1 MIGRIAFLVTG
12 IPMEALQRAAQLF
25 HQALA
30 AQQAGRLDEAERF
43 YREALALAPDRP
55 SVLLNLSGVL
65 LQMQRFAE
73 ALRLSE
79 RVLQL
84 QPGHPDALQNAALC
98 RRQLYGGDALGLLE
112 QAVAARPQDVE
123 ALSNLAL
130 AQREAGRLDEALAT
144 LDRAL
149 AIDPGRAGALA
160 NRAALHAERGRLPQA
175 QADYLD
181 ALALDP
187 ELEAAQRGFFV
198 LCATPGFEPFP
209 DDTRFRQRLAE
220 AVAAPWGRPQALVPL
235 CLALLSRDPRIAA
248 QMAGSAQIGA
258 DWSDASD
265 SLLRALLPRA
275 VLTDLAFEDWFVA
288 LRVWL
293 LATAEGESGGAAD
306 GARLGLHCAIAAQA
320 HLAEYIAP
328 VGEPE
333 TSRIAR
339 IEERLCARADAGDVA
354 IPPRWIAAFASYA
367 PLASLRCVEALAAR
381 RWPPPVDMLFAEQH
395 RASVEEARLRAG
407 IGRLTAIDDATSVAV
422 QAQYES
428 NPYPR
433 WSALPRTRDPQG
445 LAAFLAAR
453 LPGLGRQTL
462 AQGGALRVLVAGC
475 GTGQQ
480 PIETALGVANAEVLA
495 VDLSLASL
503 AYARRQA
510 QAMGVS
516 NLRFAQADIL
526 RLGQCG
532 LSFDLIECSGV
543 LHHLA
548 EPSAGL
554 AVLVG
559 LLRPGGFLRLGL
571 YSERGRRAVVAA
583 RERIAGR
590 GWRDDLDGMR
600 ACRADIRALP
610 AEHPARGVLAF
621 GDFFAASPCRDL
633 LFHVQEHRFKLP
645 QIAAM
650 LRAHPLSFLGFE
662 LAPATREA
670 FLREHG
676 APGALQ
682 DIDAWDRF
690 EAAHPDCFA
699 AMYQFWLRRD

>member
-1 MIGRIAFLVTG
+1 
-12 IPMEALQRAAQLF
+12 MEDLQRAAQLF

-30 AQQAGRLDEAERF
+30 AQQAGRLDEAERL

-130 AQREAGRLDEALAT
+130 ALREAGRAEDALAT

-175 QADYLD
+175 QADYLA

-187 ELEAAQRGFFV
+187 GLEAAQRGFFV
-198 LCATPGFEPFP
+198 LCATPGFEPAP
-209 DDTRFRQRLAE
+209 DDSRFRQRLAE

-235 CLALLSRDPRIAA
+235 CLALVARDPRIAA
-248 QMAGSAQIGA
+248 QMAGSAEIGA

-275 VLTDLAFEDWFVA
+275 VLADLAFEDWFVA
-288 LRVWL
+288 LRARL
-293 LATAEGESGGAAD
+293 LAEAERASGGGAD
-306 GARLGLHCAIAAQA
+306 GARLGLLCAVAAQA
-320 HLAEYIAP
+320 YLAEYIAP
-328 VGEPE
+328 VTPE
-333 TSRIAR
+333 EAARLAR
-339 IEERLCARADAGDVA
+339 IEDRLCARLDAGDVEV
-354 IPPRWIAAFASYA
+354 PLDWIAAFASYA
-367 PLASLRCVEALAAR
+367 TLASLRCVEMLAAR
-381 RWPPPVDMLFAEQH
+381 RWPPAVDALFAVQY
-395 RASVEEARLRAG
+395 RAPLEESRLRAG
-407 IGRLTAIDDATSVAV
+407 IGRLTPIEDATSVAV
-422 QAQYES
+422 QAQYEA

-445 LAAFLAAR
+445 LAAFLSAR

-462 AQGGALRVLVAGC
+462 AQGGPLRVLVAGC

-480 PIETALGVANAEVLA
+480 PIETALGLANVEVLA

-510 QAMGVS
+510 QAMGLS
-516 NLRFAQADIL
+516 NLRFAQADL
-526 RLGQCG
+526 LQLGRCG
-532 LSFDLIECSGV
+532 LSFDLIESSGV

-548 EPSAGL
+548 DPLAGL

-571 YSERGRRAVVAA
+571 YSERGRRSVVAA
-583 RERIAGR
+583 RQRIAAH
-590 GWRDDLDGMR
+590 GWRADLDGMR
-600 ACRADIRALP
+600 ACRADLRTLP
-610 AEHPARGVLAF
+610 VQHPARGVLAF

-633 LFHVQEHRFKLP
+633 LFHVQEHRFTLP
-645 QIAAM
+645 QLAAA
-650 LRAHPLSFLGFE
+650 LRAHPLRFLGFE
-662 LAPATREA
+662 LAPATRAA
-670 FLREHG
+670 FLREHTT
-676 APGALQ
+676 PGALQ
-682 DIDAWDRF
+682 DLEAWDRF
-690 EAAHPDCFA
+690 ESAHPDCFA
-699 AMYQFWLRRD
+699 AMYQFWLRRE